1 MATTYVQVQA
11 EPLTVAPRYSVLLST
26 DTELIEAGQR
36 LRREVLTDECGY
48 TAAGT
53 GFDADSFDDHC
64 VHVLVRDNRT
74 EELVGCARILPTGG
88 VFATGG
94 LYAAK
99 SFDLTALDPL
109 RLSLLEWGHAV
120 VRADHRNGAVLM
132 MMWSAILDYADR
144 YGYDHLFGCITVPTH
159 PLGSVPGAQVRAV
172 RDFMR
177 RDFATPDCYA
187 VHPYRPV
194 VIDGVPLDDM
204 PLDTAAVSDSPV
216 PALVR
221 GYLRLGA
228 RVCGEPAHDP
238 LFGVAH
244 FPTLLRTGRFDG
256 GSVLNRTDGW

>member
-1 MATTYVQVQA
+1 MATLTQA
-11 EPLTVAPRYSVLLST
+11 PAESLTVAPRYSVLLST
-26 DTELIEAGQR
+26 DTELIEAAQG
-36 LRREVLTDECGY
+36 LRRQVLTDECGY
-48 TAAGT
+48 TVAGT
-53 GFDADSFDDHC
+53 GFDADHFDDHC

-74 EELVGCARILPTGG
+74 EELVGCARMLPTGG

-94 LYAAK
+94 MYAAK

-120 VRADHRNGAVLM
+120 VRADHRNGAVLL

-159 PLGSVPGAQVRAV
+159 PLGSAPGAQVRAV
-172 RDFMR
+172 YEFMR
-177 RDFATPDCYA
+177 HDYATPDCYT
-187 VHPYRPV
+187 VRPYRPV
-194 VIDGVPLDDM
+194 VIGGVPLDEIA
-204 PLDTAAVSDSPV
+204 PLSQSPV

-238 LFGVAH
+238 LLRVAH
-244 FPTLLRTGRFDG
+244 FSTLLRTGRFDG
-256 GSVLNRTDGW
+256 GAILGHS